1 MARVLIV
8 EAHPDVRDALAA
20 VCETWR
26 HDVATAAD
34 GPEALAI
41 VAVFNPDVVVL
52 DLGLR
57 GGLDSVEVAHRIR
70 AIDGDEVFIVG
81 LTGWTP
87 AGERAKALET
97 AADALFVKPPNLDEL
112 QKALADAGDGCDRR
126 RRP

>member
-1 MARVLIV
+1 MARVLLV
-8 EAHPDVRDALAA
+8 EPHPDVRDALAA

-41 VAVFNPDVVVL
+41 VAVFNPNVVVL

-57 GGLDSVEVAHRIR
+57 GGLDNVEVANRIR
-70 AIDGDEVFIVG
+70 SIDDDQVFIIA

-87 AGERAKALET
+87 VGERAKVLEA
-97 AADALFVKPPNLDEL
+97 AADAVFVKPPNLDEL
-112 QKALADAGDGCDRR
+112 EKTLAEAGDDRGKR
-126 RRP
+126 RWS

>member
-8 EAHPDVRDALAA
+8 EPHPDVRDALAA

-26 HDVATAAD
+26 HEVATAAD

-41 VAVFNPDVVVL
+41 VAVFNPDAVVL

-57 GGLDSVEVAHRIR
+57 GGLDSVDVARRIR
-70 AIDGDEVFIVG
+70 AIEGDRVFIIA

-87 AGERAKALET
+87 VGERAAVLEA

-112 QKALADAGDGCDRR
+112 QKTLDEAGDGRARR
-126 RRP
+126 RRS

>member
-1 MARVLIV
+1 MARVLLV
-8 EAHPDVRDALAA
+8 EPHPDVRDAFAA

-41 VAVFNPDVVVL
+41 VAAFNPNVVVL

-57 GGLDSVEVAHRIR
+57 GGLDDAEVAHRIR
-70 AIDGDEVFIVG
+70 SIDGDQVFIIA

-87 AGERAKALET
+87 VGERAKVLE
-97 AADALFVKPPNLDEL
+97 AVVDAVFVKPPKLDEL
-112 QKALADAGDGCDRR
+112 EKTLAEAGDHRGMRR
-126 RRP
+126 RS

>member
-8 EAHPDVRDALAA
+8 EPHPDVRDALAA

-41 VAVFNPDVVVL
+41 VAVFNPNVVVL

-57 GGLDSVEVAHRIR
+57 GGLDNVEVAHRIR
-70 AIDGDEVFIVG
+70 AIDGDQVFIIA
-81 LTGWTP
+81 LSGWTP
-87 AGERAKALET
+87 VGERAQVLEA
-97 AADALFVKPPNLDEL
+97 AADTVFVEPPNLDEFEKTL
-112 QKALADAGDGCDRR
+112 VEAGDDRGKCR
-126 RRP
+126 RS

>member
-1 MARVLIV
+1 MARVLLV
-8 EAHPDVRDALAA
+8 EPHPDVRDALAA

-41 VAVFNPDVVVL
+41 VAAFNPNVVVL

-57 GGLDSVEVAHRIR
+57 GGLDNVEVANRIR
-70 AIDGDEVFIVG
+70 SVDGDQVFIIA

-87 AGERAKALET
+87 VGERAKVLEA
-97 AADALFVKPPNLDEL
+97 AADAVFVKPPNLDEL
-112 QKALADAGDGCDRR
+112 EKTLAEAGDDRGKR
-126 RRP
+126 RWS

>member
-1 MARVLIV
+1 MARVLLV
-8 EAHPDVRDALAA
+8 EPHPDVRDAFAA

-41 VAVFNPDVVVL
+41 VAAFNPNVVVL

-57 GGLDSVEVAHRIR
+57 GGLDDAAVAHRIR
-70 AIDGDEVFIVG
+70 SIDGDQVFIIA

-87 AGERAKALET
+87 VGERAKVLEA
-97 AADALFVKPPNLDEL
+97 AADAVFVKPPNLDEL
-112 QKALADAGDGCDRR
+112 EKTLAEAGDDRGKR
-126 RRP
+126 RWS